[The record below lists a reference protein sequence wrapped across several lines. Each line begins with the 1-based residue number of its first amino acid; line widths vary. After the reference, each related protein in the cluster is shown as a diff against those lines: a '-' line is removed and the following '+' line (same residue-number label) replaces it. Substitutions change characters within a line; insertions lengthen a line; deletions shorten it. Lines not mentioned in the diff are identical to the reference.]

1 VTRAHRP
8 RAGVLPRAVAL
19 VALAALVAMVAAG
32 CGRPAAATTT
42 IAIGDQPW
50 TVLVADRDGMRG
62 RADFEGAD
70 GMLFDLGRDM
80 APGTIH
86 FVMDGVA
93 FPLDIAWF
101 SDAGDLVGTTTMA
114 TCPVKPCPKY
124 APDAS
129 FRWAVEAPAGTFEDL
144 DPGARIEV
152 P

>member
-1 VTRAHRP
+1 MV
-8 RAGVLPRAVAL
+8 VMLLMAL
-19 VALAALVAMVAAG
+19 VVVAA
-32 CGRPAAATTT
+32 CGQAAAPAARTTVT
-42 IAIGDQPW
+42 IGDQPW

-80 APGTIH
+80 TPGTIH